1 MKHIKYF
8 ENDIKLSDEEKNTLN
23 ILNDQLV
30 LPKWSTKVRLS
41 IMLNLMDIGLV
52 ELKYIKMNDF
62 WRLTEL
68 GKKII
73 KK

>member
-1 MKHIKYF
+1 MIFLKKINNKHLKIF
-8 ENDIKLSDEEKNTLN
+8 ENDKEKNTLN

-52 ELKYIKMNDF
+52 ELKYIKMYDF

-68 GKKII
+68 GKK
-73 KK
+73 